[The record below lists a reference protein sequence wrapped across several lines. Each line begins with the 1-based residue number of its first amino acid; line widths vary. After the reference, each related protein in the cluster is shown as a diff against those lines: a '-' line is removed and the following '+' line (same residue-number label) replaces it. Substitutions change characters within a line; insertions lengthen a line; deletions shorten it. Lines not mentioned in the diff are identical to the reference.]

1 MTIDETSRVR
11 CARHVFAREFDEELV
26 LLDLTRGEYYG
37 LDRLGARV
45 WNGLV
50 AGRSI
55 AEIARDVLP
64 DYDVEQEVLRA
75 DLVALVRDLAQKGL
89 VEVVA

>member
-26 LLDLTRGEYYG
+26 LLDLTGGEYYG

-50 AGRSI
+50 AGRTI
-55 AEIARDVLP
+55 TEIAREIAG
-64 DYDVEQEVLRA
+64 DYDVTLEALLA
-75 DLVALVRDLAQKGL
+75 DLVALVRDLAEKGL
-89 VEVVA
+89 VEVVV